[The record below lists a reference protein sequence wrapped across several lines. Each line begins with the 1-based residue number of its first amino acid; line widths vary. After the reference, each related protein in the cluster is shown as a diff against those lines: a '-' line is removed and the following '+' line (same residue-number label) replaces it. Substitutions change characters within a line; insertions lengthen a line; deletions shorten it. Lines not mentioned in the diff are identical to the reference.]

1 MQMLGQMM
9 QEDTKGSSRNDYS
22 EMGQLFKAINRG
34 DADAVKSVC
43 MADTS
48 LVSLICLIMCGCK

>member
-1 MQMLGQMM
+1 MRMLGQMV
-9 QEDTKGSSRNDYS
+9 EDEGKGSSGQDEG

-48 LVSLICLIMCGCK
+48 LVSELAGGCP